1 MCGAEDAVEAV
12 RVGELS
18 RREFRERRGMGSKWS
33 VEEGSVQGHREEKYK
48 VVYGIIKS

>member
-1 MCGAEDAVEAV
+1 MGGAEDAVEAV

-18 RREFRERRGMGSKWS
+18 REFRERRGIGSKWS
-33 VEEGSVQGHREEKYK
+33 VEEGNVQGHREEKYK